1 MINLDERYQSY
12 LKGNKKMRIYG
23 IGEKVKAYGW
33 RDDGKTIIGHY
44 VITENYKLHY
54 NMDAQFVK
62 MEALKELETVAS

>member
-12 LKGNKKMRIYG
+12 LKGNKKMRIDG

-54 NMDAQFVK
+54 NMDARFVK

>member
-1 MINLDERYQSY
+1 
-12 LKGNKKMRIYG
+12 
-23 IGEKVKAYGW
+23 
-33 RDDGKTIIGHY
+33 